1 MINRLVLI
9 WFQLIWP
16 YKVHYENF
24 RCRKLLGDDDFK
36 KVNNISH
43 LLNHST
49 SWVCD
54 CKCHNFLESIFVWQ
68 KNVQAQCGAKDISR
82 VSLLVRKDQKNIIAV
97 SISLLSLGEGGG
109 EGWARAKA
117 GSSWGRDERGVQQ
130 EGQLTFSNIFQTSHN
145 RNREVF
151 NRKVS
156 SYKDQLWSQSLIVVF
171 KKVEQK
177 VERLRQ
183 TEASLE
189 KRIEREQ
196 AEVDK
201 TYFPSNV

>member
-1 MINRLVLI
+1 M
-9 WFQLIWP
+9 
-16 YKVHYENF
+16 
-24 RCRKLLGDDDFK
+24 
-36 KVNNISH
+36 
-43 LLNHST
+43 
-49 SWVCD
+49 
-54 CKCHNFLESIFVWQ
+54 
-68 KNVQAQCGAKDISR
+68 
-82 VSLLVRKDQKNIIAV
+82 
-97 SISLLSLGEGGG
+97 
-109 EGWARAKA
+109 
-117 GSSWGRDERGVQQ
+117 
-130 EGQLTFSNIFQTSHN
+130 TFSIIFQTSHN

-201 TYFPSNV
+201 TNTFFLLMFNILNI